1 MSPRCPSVVSGIVL
15 AGFLFAGSSLAQVT
29 PPPEGRAAQLRK
41 PIERFSGPVTVR
53 ARDGSSRDV
62 QVVVRNWIIDN
73 QQKIARFPEEG
84 FVIVQLTGGELVTVI
99 DGQRRERKSGEF
111 WTIPAGS
118 AMSIETGDDSAALQT
133 VTIRRPG
140 P

>member
-1 MSPRCPSVVSGIVL
+1 MAPRGPNLVSGIVL
-15 AGFLFAGSSLAQVT
+15 AGLLVAESAVAQVA
-29 PPPEGRAAQLRK
+29 PSPGGEAAQLRK

-53 ARDGSSRDV
+53 APDGSPRQV

-73 QQKIARFPEEG
+73 RRRIAQFPEEG
-84 FVIVQLTGGELVTVI
+84 FLIVELTGGELATVI

-111 WTIPAGS
+111 WTVPAGS
-118 AMSIETGDDSAALQT
+118 TMAIETGNDSAALQT
-133 VTIRRPG
+133 VAIRRPG